1 MFGWFGGAPIL
12 GTPSTLS
19 LDQVEKNTCLL
30 VGPYGTALSY
40 AKYTRLG
47 LSIHGVRPGR
57 AQVLRS
63 PFYPCTPPPV
73 ALSWAKPWASW
84 PARCRVP
91 SARPMARKASR
102 RTKLGWDP
110 AGIMGRIGD
119 FTQENGE
126 EWRFCLRNQGFHQ
139 QKCGCRWDQC
149 WMKQQQCGCHWKK
162 LGLTFKHWY
171 ILRIWWRLGAK
182 FEIDLSI
189 LICIGD
195 RMGVKQK
202 EWRLSINNH
211 QHIKKCSI
219 YKHIHNWCKRIM
231 VHGDQ
236 VHVMFRIQK
245 VVFSFSVLCSN
256 VFSYWRLL
264 CNCISIFWKS
274 NDFFALFEVVM
285 FGWAPAGQLIWTM
298 WWLYKLLMSF
308 RRYIIPHVYTCSLKR
323 GYLRVWTLN

>member
-1 MFGWFGGAPIL
+1 
-12 GTPSTLS
+12 
-19 LDQVEKNTCLL
+19 
-30 VGPYGTALSY
+30 
-40 AKYTRLG
+40 
-47 LSIHGVRPGR
+47 
-57 AQVLRS
+57 
-63 PFYPCTPPPV
+63 
-73 ALSWAKPWASW
+73 
-84 PARCRVP
+84 
-91 SARPMARKASR
+91 
-102 RTKLGWDP
+102 
-110 AGIMGRIGD
+110 
-119 FTQENGE
+119 
-126 EWRFCLRNQGFHQ
+126 
-139 QKCGCRWDQC
+139 
-149 WMKQQQCGCHWKK
+149 

-189 LICIGD
+189 LLCIGD
-195 RMGVKQK
+195 KMGVKQK

-211 QHIKKCSI
+211 QHIKNCSI